1 MSAIISSGSRPSIVF
16 LRMAPRVFTFCRVDG
31 QDLGLVAIRVYA
43 AQTGQLD
50 VVGPLRGEE
59 SGAHV
64 TPFCGLTSDTSVV
77 GVGRS
82 RSILVSSSREL
93 LVQRP
98 FHEDLTV
105 DPRTVP
111 QVHRQCT

>member
-1 MSAIISSGSRPSIVF
+1 
-16 LRMAPRVFTFCRVDG
+16 MAPRMFSLCQAGR
-31 QDLGLVAIRVYA
+31 QELGLVEIRVYT

-50 VVGPLRGEE
+50 VVGPLRGEK
-59 SGAHV
+59 SGAQV

-82 RSILVSSSREL
+82 RGILVSSSREL

-98 FHEDLTV
+98 FHEELAV
-105 DPRTVP
+105 DSGTVP
-111 QVHRQCT
+111 HMHRQCT

>member
-1 MSAIISSGSRPSIVF
+1 
-16 LRMAPRVFTFCRVDG
+16 MAPRVFTFCRVDG

-50 VVGPLRGEE
+50 VVGPLRGKE
-59 SGAHV
+59 SGAQV
-64 TPFCGLTSDTSVV
+64 TPFCGLISDTSVV

-82 RSILVSSSREL
+82 RGILVSSSREL

-98 FHEDLTV
+98 FHEALTV
-105 DPRTVP
+105 DSETVS
-111 QVHRQCT
+111 QVHHQ